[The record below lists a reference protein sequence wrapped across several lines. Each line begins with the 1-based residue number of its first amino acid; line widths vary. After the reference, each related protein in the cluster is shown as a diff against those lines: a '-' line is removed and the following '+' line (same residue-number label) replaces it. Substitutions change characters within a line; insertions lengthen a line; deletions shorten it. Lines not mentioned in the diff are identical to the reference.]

1 MNELIMSIFEGFSVN
16 GVTIP
21 VKYLHYLGHG
31 EPYVVWMQEDA
42 DNSLTGDDTLLGY
55 ADYYDFDIY
64 SKGNFIPIV
73 EKVKELLTSNGFVW
87 QVSKSSADMYE
98 TETGYY
104 HKTLNFAILRS
115 EYKNQPIS
123 L

>member
-1 MNELIMSIFEGFSVN
+1 MNELIMSIFEGFTVD
-16 GVTIP
+16 GVSIP

-64 SKGNFIPIV
+64 SKGNFLPIV

-87 QVSKSSADMYE
+87 QVSKSSADMFE

-104 HKTLNFAILRS
+104 HKTLNFGILRS
-115 EYKNQPIS
+115 EYKTETQS

>member
-1 MNELIMSIFEGFSVN
+1 MNELIMSIFDGFSVN
-16 GVTIP
+16 GTAVP

-73 EKVKELLTSNGFVW
+73 EKVKELLTENGFVW
-87 QVSKSSADMYE
+87 QVSKTSADMYE

-115 EYKNQPIS
+115 EYQEQTQS

>member
-1 MNELIMSIFEGFSVN
+1 MNELIMSIFEDFTVN
-16 GVTIP
+16 GIEIP
-21 VKYLHYLGHG
+21 VKYMYYYGHG
-31 EPYVVWMQEDA
+31 EPYIVWMQEDA
-42 DNSLTGDDTLLGY
+42 DNSLTGDDQLLGY

-73 EKVKELLTSNGFVW
+73 EKVKELLTEHGFVW

-115 EYKNQPIS
+115 EYKEENTS

>member
-1 MNELIMSIFEGFSVN
+1 MNELIMSIFEDFTVN
-16 GVTIP
+16 GTKIP
-21 VKYLHYLGHG
+21 VKYMYYMGHG
-31 EPYVVWMQEDA
+31 EPYIVWMQEDA
-42 DNSLTGDDTLLGY
+42 DNSLTGDDQLLGY

-73 EKVKELLTSNGFVW
+73 ERVKELLTDNGFVW

-98 TETGYY
+98 VETGYY

-115 EYKNQPIS
+115 EYKEQ
-123 L
+123 

>member
-1 MNELIMSIFEGFSVN
+1 MNELIMSIFDGFSVN
-16 GVTIP
+16 GTAIP
-21 VKYLHYLGHG
+21 VKYLYYLGHG
-31 EPYVVWMQEDA
+31 EPYIVWMQEDA

-64 SKGNFIPIV
+64 SKTNFLPIV
-73 EKVKELLTSNGFVW
+73 EAVKDLLTSNGFVW
-87 QVSKSSADMYE
+87 QVSKSSSDMYE

-115 EYKNQPIS
+115 EYKYQPTS